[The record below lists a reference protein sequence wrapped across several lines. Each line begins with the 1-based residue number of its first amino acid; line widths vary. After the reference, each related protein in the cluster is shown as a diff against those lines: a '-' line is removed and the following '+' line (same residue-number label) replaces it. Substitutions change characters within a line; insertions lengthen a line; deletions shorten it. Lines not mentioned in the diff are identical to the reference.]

1 MVLTWSCDRSM
12 TKINDEDQT
21 RQPLK
26 QNRSESKE
34 AVAPVVVVVV
44 VVVVVG
50 CEVN

>member
-1 MVLTWSCDRSM
+1 M

-34 AVAPVVVVVV
+34 AVAPVVVVVMV